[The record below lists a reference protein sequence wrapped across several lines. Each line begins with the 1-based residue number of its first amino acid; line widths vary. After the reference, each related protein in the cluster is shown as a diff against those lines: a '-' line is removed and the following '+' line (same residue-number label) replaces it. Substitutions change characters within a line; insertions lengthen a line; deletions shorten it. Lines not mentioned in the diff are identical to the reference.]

1 MPDRL
6 YTKEQ
11 TKTRK
16 VRESKISGEHERGT
30 SEKEGEEGMRRGG
43 GRGGGGRDWGRR
55 RYIHILKWERVTI
68 IKRGHWE
75 EGAYMNV
82 RERERE
88 CCIITSMFCIFV
100 RMGMRI

>member
-30 SEKEGEEGMRRGG
+30 SEKEGGG
-43 GRGGGGRDWGRR
+43 GEKKRR
-55 RYIHILKWERVTI
+55 RRRRK
-68 IKRGHWE
+68 G
-75 EGAYMNV
+75 
-82 RERERE
+82 
-88 CCIITSMFCIFV
+88 
-100 RMGMRI
+100 